1 MREGLVRNRSTN
13 SSAPFSSSPDKMSRT
28 RSNQSSEERKSSAIG
43 RLSGKTERRPTIELS
58 AHIATIH
65 ENESEHE
72 DNAEE
77 EVSFPV
83 YFLENEFF

>member
-1 MREGLVRNRSTN
+1 M
-13 SSAPFSSSPDKMSRT
+13 
-28 RSNQSSEERKSSAIG
+28 
-43 RLSGKTERRPTIELS
+43 SGKTERRPTIELS